1 MNSRHRYI
9 PAVPMIFLFF
19 LLFSLALSCK
29 AIEVNSN
36 IEVINREL
44 NIAADSLIA
53 QITKLNSDTVFVS
66 VKTSEVDRY
75 FNSIL
80 LNKSSDKGILF
91 YIADTIASKEPYLD
105 IKLSIETNYQNY
117 EEDRDSLVRA
127 IKIIWLGSLRLKDN
141 KLQALKLKNFKYND
155 IISREDAGNFN
166 AADFEFAKTNIP
178 EPPPSFWKDLIQPV
192 AIISAGII
200 TVVLLFT
207 LRSN

>member
-1 MNSRHRYI
+1 MNPRHRYI

-36 IEVINREL
+36 IELINREL

-66 VKTSEVDRY
+66 VKTSEADRY

-80 LNKSSDKGILF
+80 LNKSSGKGIIF
-91 YIADTIASKEPYLD
+91 YIADTISSKEPYLD

-117 EEDRDSLVRA
+117 EEDRDSLVRT

-155 IISREDAGNFN
+155 IISREDAENFN
-166 AADFEFAKTNIP
+166 TADFEFAKTNIP
-178 EPPPSFWKDLIQPV
+178 EPPTSFWKDLIQPIT
-192 AIISAGII
+192 IISAGII

-207 LRSN
+207 LRSK

>member
-1 MNSRHRYI
+1 
-9 PAVPMIFLFF
+9 MIFLFF
-19 LLFSLALSCK
+19 LLFSLVLSCK
-29 AIEVNSN
+29 AIELNSN

-44 NIAADSLIA
+44 DIAADSLIA
-53 QITKLNSDTVFVS
+53 QLTKLNSDTVFVS
-66 VKTSEVDRY
+66 VKTSEADRY

-80 LNKSSDKGILF
+80 LKKSYDKGILF
-91 YIADTIASKEPYLD
+91 YIADTITSKEPYLD

-117 EEDRDSLVRA
+117 GEDRDSLDRT
-127 IKIIWLGSLRLKDN
+127 IKILWLGSLRLKDN
-141 KLQALKLKNFKYND
+141 KLQALQLKNFKYND
-155 IISREDAGNFN
+155 IISREDAENFN